1 MKKLTKIL
9 SALSFVGLFSAATV
23 YATPSTTYWTPA
35 TTDVQPYGVWHIT
48 YDTYFTIARNAAE
61 SGAFPIDVGL
71 TVGVLPY
78 QKINLEVG
86 FDWLEDTN
94 LLINDD
100 HLFLNAKL
108 GSPEGALFS
117 GSPAINLGIFNVG
130 TDTDKNDGDGRT
142 DYNIAH
148 VLVGKAL
155 PVIGRLY
162 VGYYIGNKKALN
174 EVVGGTL
181 DTDAG
186 ENDGFMIG
194 YDRGFLPAK
203 DADGEY
209 NKWVF
214 AADYATGE
222 NALGGGGF
230 GIYHYFTRNIDLLT
244 GPVWFNEKDI
254 NGVWKWTLQLDINF

>member
-1 MKKLTKIL
+1 MKKFTKIL
-9 SALSFVGLFSAATV
+9 SALSVISMLSAATV
-23 YATPSTTYWTPA
+23 HATPSTTYWTPA
-35 TTDVQPYGVWHIT
+35 TMDVQPYGVWHIT
-48 YDTYFTIARNAAE
+48 YDSYFTIARNATKR
-61 SGAFPIDVGL
+61 GDFPTDVGL

-86 FDWLEDTN
+86 FDWLEPSDDP
-94 LLINDD
+94 LL
-100 HLFLNAKL
+100 LNAKF
-108 GSPEGALFS
+108 GTPEGSLFP
-117 GSPAINLGIFNVG
+117 GSPALNLGIFNVG

-142 DYNIAH
+142 DQNIVH
-148 VLVGKAL
+148 VMVGKTI
-155 PVIGRLY
+155 PMIGRLHA
-162 VGYYIGNKKALN
+162 GYYIGNKKALN
-174 EVVGGTL
+174 EVVDGTL

-194 YDRGFLPAK
+194 YDRGFFPAK

-214 AADYATGE
+214 AADYASGK

-254 NGVWKWTLQLDINF
+254 NGVWKWTLQLDVNF